1 MNFSLD
7 FSDSI
12 RGHYHLFSVLNLIY
26 CLEKTDLRMNTNF
39 PPIIQQYKADKE
51 SVYNTWF
58 INNEERLK
66 AFRSIR
72 RGVMQVVEDIKC
84 KRFPNDFKG
93 SSLEFVLTCITEQ
106 KQVFEGAAHPFYWKP
121 KLRIP
126 DIYENEI
133 NKQAFGQFLE
143 NCLNAKNEEQ
153 IIREIIRLDSLKI
166 KGLGPAVAS
175 ILYFLHPIII
185 PPFNTAIING
195 FNYLFKDKKKLG
207 SWSEYLKLREVLID
221 ANNQHRSELSS
232 DLGAIAG
239 LLFEIGM
246 QKLVLGGDE
255 YLSQTERTKLEKLI
269 EKRHEEVKT
278 EKEEENLHTEMQ
290 YHLLKIGK
298 ALGYDVIPASN
309 DKSKGYAGNNF
320 SFMSISSFPYFELDR
335 ETLNTVK
342 LIDVLW
348 FEKGTNNVIAA
359 FEVEKSTSI
368 YSGILRLTDLSY
380 TIADGDEVFYLIV
393 PDKREKDVLL
403 QLSRPAIKKNSTII
417 KYILFSELRKH
428 CDALCTFGDSHRIME
443 KIARSA

>member
-1 MNFSLD
+1 MN
-7 FSDSI
+7 
-12 RGHYHLFSVLNLIY
+12 NL
-26 CLEKTDLRMNTNF
+26 T
-39 PPIIQQYKADKE
+39 PIIRQYKADRE
-51 SVYNTWF
+51 SVFNTWF

-72 RGVMQVVEDIKC
+72 RGVMQVIEDIKC

-93 SSLEFVLTCITEQ
+93 SSLELVLTVITEQ
-106 KQVFEGAAHPFYWKP
+106 KQVFEGASHPFYWKP

-126 DIYENEI
+126 DIYENEL

-143 NCLNAKNEEQ
+143 NCLNAKTEEQ
-153 IIREIIRLDSLKI
+153 ILREIIRLESLRI

-175 ILYFLHPIII
+175 ILYFLHPTII

-195 FNYLFKDKKKLG
+195 FNFLFKDKKKLG
-207 SWSEYLKLREVLID
+207 SWSQYLKLREVLVE
-221 ANNQHRSELSS
+221 ANFQHRSELSS

-239 LLFEIGM
+239 MLFEIGM

-255 YLSQTERTKLEKLI
+255 YLSESERTRLERLI
-269 EKRHEEVKT
+269 EKRHQEVKT
-278 EKEEENLHTEMQ
+278 EKEEDNLHTEMQ
-290 YHLLKIGK
+290 YHLLKIGH
-298 ALGYDVIPASN
+298 ALGYDVIAASN
-309 DKSKGYAGNNF
+309 DRSRAFDGKSF
-320 SFMSISSFPYFELDR
+320 SFMCLAEFPEFILDK

-348 FEKGTNNVIAA
+348 FEKGTNNVIGA

-393 PDKREKDVLL
+393 PDKREKDVVL
-403 QLSRPAIKKNSTII
+403 QLSRPAIKKSDTTI
-417 KYILFSELRKH
+417 KYILFSELRQN
-428 CDALCTFGDSHRIME
+428 CDALCKFGDSHRILE
-443 KIARSA
+443 KIAKSV

>member
-1 MNFSLD
+1 MNS
-7 FSDSI
+7 
-12 RGHYHLFSVLNLIY
+12 
-26 CLEKTDLRMNTNF
+26 NF
-39 PPIIQQYKADKE
+39 QQIIQQYKSDKE

-58 INNEERLK
+58 INNGERLK

-72 RGVMQVVEDIKC
+72 RGVIQVIDDIKQ

-126 DIYENEI
+126 DIYENEA
-133 NKQAFGQFLE
+133 NKQAFGEFLE
-143 NCLNAKNEEQ
+143 NCLHAKTEEQ
-153 IIREIIRLDSLKI
+153 VIKEIIHLDSLKI

-175 ILYFLHPIII
+175 ILYFLHPTIV

-195 FNYLFKDKKKLG
+195 FNCLYKDKKKLG
-207 SWSEYLKLREVLID
+207 SWSEYLKLREVILD
-221 ANNQHRSELSS
+221 RNNQHRSELSS

-246 QKLVLGGDE
+246 QRLVLGGDE
-255 YLSQTERTKLEKLI
+255 YLSQAERGKLEKLT
-269 EKRHEEVKT
+269 EKRQAEIKA

-290 YHLLKIGK
+290 YHLLKIGS
-298 ALGYDVIPASN
+298 ALGYDVIAASN
-309 DKSKGYAGNNF
+309 DKSKSFAGKNF
-320 SFMSISSFPYFELDR
+320 SFICLSAFPDFSLDK
-335 ETLNTVK
+335 ETLSTVK

-348 FEKGTNNVIAA
+348 FEKGSNNVIAA

-403 QLSRPAIKKNSTII
+403 QLCRPAIKKNNTSI
-417 KYILFSELRKH
+417 KYILFSDLRLH
-428 CDALCTFGDSHRIME
+428 CDALCKFGDNHRIME
-443 KIARSA
+443 KIAKQAP